1 MGLNNKNWTSWLH
14 LDEFLV
20 FNPACGSTDLGAEE
34 EEDDDDDVNT
44 NFRCS
49 AYQVY
54 TPIWVSKRMF
64 QHPKE
69 AERRCWNLG
78 FSTDMGAETQVSA
91 PIFDSAPK
99 LDDKIKFE

>member
-1 MGLNNKNWTSWLH
+1 MIFAN
-14 LDEFLV
+14 D
-20 FNPACGSTDLGAEE
+20 DDD
-34 EEDDDDDVNT
+34 DDDDDVNT

-54 TPIWVSKRMF
+54 TPKWVSKRMF

-69 AERRCWNLG
+69 GKRGSWNLG
-78 FSTDMGAETQVSA
+78 FSIHMGAETQVSA

-99 LDDKIKFE
+99 LDDKTKFE